1 MPLKWCS
8 ARSSLQKCQQA
19 SYPPSLC
26 QECWWVEQVLFP
38 SHPGDSP
45 TFLLCYTKKTKNQED
60 WFLCMGTFWTTV
72 CCFLLPSSF
81 MEGVLTAF
89 KHNLLLHI
97 AIIYLYI
104 SYVSYSFEAPR
115 KQGPNLSQPCT
126 LLSNLWP
133 SNQTKPLIFCG
144 TLYTLLDGS
153 QSSMW
158 YLDMQ

>member
-26 QECWWVEQVLFP
+26 QECWWVQQQMLFP
-38 SHPGDSP
+38 SHPSDSP
-45 TFLLCYTKKTKNQED
+45 TFLLRYTKKTKNQED
-60 WFLCMGTFWTTV
+60 WFWTTV
-72 CCFLLPSSF
+72 CCFLIPSSF

-89 KHNLLLHI
+89 KHI
-97 AIIYLYI
+97 AFICLYI
-104 SYVSYSFEAPR
+104 SYVSCSFEAPR
-115 KQGPNLSQPCT
+115 KQGPNLSQLCT

-133 SNQTKPLIFCG
+133 SNQTKALILCG
-144 TLYTLLDGS
+144 TLYILLDGS